1 LKASRFL
8 KRVPVVQMTDVT
20 GRGGAER
27 ALVDLALRLER
38 GRFDVSVVATRHA
51 GNYQPLLDEAG
62 VRTTILERNS
72 RRDMHKLLGL
82 VGHLRRERVGVLH
95 THLFG
100 SNTWGRLLGRLA
112 GVPVVITHE
121 HWSSKDEREVWVDRL
136 LYRLSDL
143 ILVPS
148 EASKRTVIE
157 REGIPAGRIKVAY
170 NGVDPAVF
178 KPTHDREE
186 TRRELSVSSGD
197 LLVGTVGRLSPEK
210 GGVDHLIRAVAEARE
225 AHPSLKLLVVGDGPL
240 RPMLEEVAREAA
252 LPVIFTGTRQ
262 DVPRLLGALD
272 LFVLPSLLEA
282 MPIALLEAMAT
293 RLPTVATRVG
303 GVPEIV
309 RDGEDGLLVPPGDR
323 TALAAAIDRLA
334 GDPALRCRLAE
345 AGQRRVL
352 ERFTIG
358 GMVRRV
364 ENIYERLL
372 ARKGIVLEERGLQGA
387 LAARGVGN
395 SH

>member
-1 LKASRFL
+1 
-8 KRVPVVQMTDVT
+8 MTDVT

-27 ALVDLALRLER
+27 ALVDLALRLDR

-51 GNYQPLLDEAG
+51 GNYQPILDDAG
-62 VRTTILERNS
+62 VPTTVLDRHS

-82 VGHLRRERVGVLH
+82 VVQLRRERVGVLH

-100 SNTWGRLLGRLA
+100 SNTWGRLVGRLA
-112 GVPVVITHE
+112 GVPVVIAHE

-136 LYRLSDL
+136 LYRWSDL

-148 EASKRTVIE
+148 EASKRTVIR

-178 KPTHDREE
+178 KPMHDREE
-186 TRRELSVSSGD
+186 TRRELGVSPSS

-210 GGVDHLIRAVAEARE
+210 GGVDHLIRAVADARKE
-225 AHPSLKLLVVGDGPL
+225 HPSLRLLVVGDGPL
-240 RPMLEEVAREAA
+240 RPLLEEVANDAV

-293 RLPTVATRVG
+293 RLPSVATRVG

-309 RDGEDGLLVPPGDR
+309 RDGEDGLLVPPGDGA
-323 TALAAAIDRLA
+323 ALRAAIVGLA
-334 GDPALRCRLAE
+334 SDSTLRCRLAE

-358 GMVRRV
+358 SMVKRV
-364 ENIYERLL
+364 ENIYEKLL
-372 ARKGIVLEERGLQGA
+372 ARKGIVLEEGGLQGA
-387 LAARGVGN
+387 LATRGAGT
-395 SH
+395 SL